1 MGRTGAIAARRPF
14 DRLALRLALLLS
26 AALLPL
32 GILAVVTGLESRR
45 TDIHSAERALVSLT
59 ADSEA
64 GRRALVESA
73 LTTARA
79 LAQPTLERLDDVEAC
94 SALMAETVRR
104 SGVYSFAG
112 FTETD
117 GRMRCVSSGEAHD
130 FSGSE
135 VFRRV
140 VAERRP
146 LVRRSEAGASTGE
159 PVLIATLPAFDE
171 GILRG
176 FLSVAI
182 SLESFAWLRWDEAD
196 SAMLRPILFNRLGE
210 ILAPGATYAAA
221 DGADDDARA
230 ATADLLPAGMTLA
243 DLARSGRG
251 TVFSGRTAAGD
262 RAVFAVAELVAGQ
275 LYVLGVWD
283 PDAGPAAARGVG
295 RWPVVFPLV
304 MWLASLGVIYVA
316 LYHLVIRHL
325 RLLGRQM
332 RRFALGDRTLPQPLH
347 PEVSQELREVHA
359 TFCKMALLLAR
370 DEADL
375 SVALAEKDE
384 ALRERTVLLRE
395 VHHRVKNNLQLIA
408 SILNLQMRR
417 LDAPEARKVLQNV
430 QDRVIGLAAIHRNL
444 YQSEH
449 LSRLRAD
456 HLIEELLR
464 HLFAVGADSGQG
476 IDLRTDLAPVTL
488 PADQLVPL
496 SLLLTEAV
504 TNGLKYLGPAEA
516 GGRPWFRVG
525 LQLEGDEVTLRVAN
539 SLGPHEAAAPQE
551 DGASS
556 TGLGRELIDAFALQL
571 GARLDQGPSG
581 AHGSASWELRLTF
594 PFPDPAPSADAN
606 APAATPDATSDAPEP
621 TPPQDTAS
629 AR

>member
-1 MGRTGAIAARRPF
+1 MRRTGAFAARRPF
-14 DRLALRLALLLS
+14 DRLAVRLALLLS

-135 VFRRV
+135 VFRRI

-146 LVRRSEAGASTGE
+146 LVRRSEAGVSSGQ
-159 PVLIATLPAFDE
+159 PVLIATLPSFDE

-176 FLSVAI
+176 FMSVAI
-182 SLESFAWLRWDEAD
+182 SLESFAWLRWNDTDA
-196 SAMLRPILFNRLGE
+196 AMVRPILFNRLGE
-210 ILAPGATYAAA
+210 ILAPGATF
-221 DGADDDARA
+221 ADDDDAEA
-230 ATADLLPAGMTLA
+230 PPAVTADLLPAGMALA

-262 RAVFAVAELVAGQ
+262 PAVFAVAELVAGQ
-275 LYVLGVWD
+275 LYVLGVWN
-283 PDAGPAAARGVG
+283 PDVGPAAALGVG

-332 RRFALGDRTLPQPLH
+332 RRFALGDRTLPRPLH

-417 LDAPEARKVLQNV
+417 LDSPETRKVLQNV

-496 SLLLTEAV
+496 SLLLTEAA

-516 GGRPWFRVG
+516 GGRPWFRVD
-525 LQLEGDEVTLRVAN
+525 LRVEGDEVTLRVAN
-539 SLGPHEAAAPQE
+539 SLGPQAAAATQE

-571 GARLDQGPSG
+571 GGRLDQGPMLAEG
-581 AHGSASWELRLTF
+581 APSWELRLTF
-594 PFPDPAPSADAN
+594 PVPDAAPPSADADASAAAAE
-606 APAATPDATSDAPEP
+606 APASGAAEPGDAAP
-621 TPPQDTAS
+621 T
-629 AR
+629 R